1 MEVKFY
7 RGVRYLVSDIV
18 KEVTASEVGIY
29 RGIRHNA
36 LPRESAGTVSGLI
49 YRGTKH

>member
-7 RGVRYLVSDIV
+7 RGVRYNVSEIAN
-18 KEVTASEVGIY
+18 EATASEVGIY
-29 RGIRHNA
+29 RGIRHNV

>member
-7 RGVRYLVSDIV
+7 RGVRYNVSDVV
-18 KEVTASEVGIY
+18 KEATASEVGIY